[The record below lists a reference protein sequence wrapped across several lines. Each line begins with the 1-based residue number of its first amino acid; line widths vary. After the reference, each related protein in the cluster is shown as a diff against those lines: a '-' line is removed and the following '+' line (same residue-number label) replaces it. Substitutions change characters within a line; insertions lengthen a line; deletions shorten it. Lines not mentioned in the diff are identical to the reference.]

1 MATNLQTP
9 ILNSR
14 TRSINFFNGRLLT
27 GDDLT
32 AEQQANRA
40 AHALLGQAAGWG
52 IVYGLEVQES
62 AQLST
67 VQAPVLNIRKGLAV
81 NRRGVTLLLTDDA
94 DISLVRPPGSA
105 ATATTFQDCTPVQS
119 GVYVAGAGVYLLT
132 VSPASS
138 PQGLASTNG
147 ISTAAAS
154 CNSNYNADGVQFRL
168 LQLDLTQAELS
179 DTNHLRNLVAYK
191 FFAPTDWASV
201 VTNPFG
207 APAAGFG
214 LLDQLRTAQTITDCE
229 IPLAVLYWTATGG
242 LVFVDMWA
250 VRRAMLPRSAGSGW
264 PLVNGARPRVDG
276 QAMFFQFQ
284 NQLDGLRTT
293 QASPQTLV
301 ATDFFQY
308 LPPVGALPLTGT
320 GQGAGF
326 TYQQF
331 FSGKTVRGPVY
342 TTDDR
347 VHWMLENF
355 VVFPPI
361 DLSLQEV
368 IWLYLV
374 PSNAQQS
381 NQSGTNVVPYVL
393 FASGQT
399 PYLGNSR
406 FDLSHWDLSNYS
418 LIVSE

>member
-1 MATNLQTP
+1 
-9 ILNSR
+9 
-14 TRSINFFNGRLLT
+14 
-27 GDDLT
+27 
-32 AEQQANRA
+32 
-40 AHALLGQAAGWG
+40 
-52 IVYGLEVQES
+52 
-62 AQLST
+62 LST

-201 VTNPFG
+201 VTNPFA

-301 ATDFFQY
+301 ATDFFRY

>member
-14 TRSINFFNGRLLT
+14 TRSVNFFNGRLLT

-32 AEQQANRA
+32 SEQQANRA
-40 AHALLGQAAGWG
+40 AHGLLGQAAGYG
-52 IVYGLEVQES
+52 IAHGLEVQES
-62 AQLST
+62 ALVST
-67 VQAPVLNIRKGLAV
+67 VQVPVITVKKGLAV
-81 NRRGVTLLLTDDA
+81 NRRGVTLLLTDDT
-94 DISLVRPPGSA
+94 DISLVRPASGT
-105 ATATTFQDCTPVQS
+105 TASTLFQDCTPVQT

-132 VSPASS
+132 ISPATS

-147 ISTAAAS
+147 LSTAAAS

-168 LQLDLTQAELS
+168 VQLDITQAELS
-179 DTNHLRNLVAYK
+179 DTNRLQNLVAYK
-191 FFAPTDWASV
+191 FFAPPDWASL

-207 APAAGFG
+207 PPASGLG
-214 LLDQLRTAQTITDCE
+214 LLDKLRAAQTITDCE

-250 VRRAMLPRSAGSGW
+250 VRRAMVPRSEGGGW

-284 NQLDGLRTT
+284 SQLESLRVT

-301 ATDFFQY
+301 ATDFFSF
-308 LPPVGALPLTGT
+308 LPPVGGLPLTGT

-326 TYQQF
+326 SYQQF

-342 TTDDR
+342 TTDAR
-347 VHWMLENF
+347 VHWMLETF
-355 VVFPPI
+355 TVFPPV
-361 DLSLQEV
+361 DLSNQEV

-374 PSNAQQS
+374 PTNAQQS
-381 NQSGTNVVPYVL
+381 NQAGGNVIPYLL
-393 FASGQT
+393 FASGHT

-406 FDLSHWDLSNYS
+406 FDLSRWDLGNYS
-418 LIVSE
+418 LITNE